1 MNNDLISREALLDAM
16 CKTCTMQ
23 EVCEKSYNETRDF
36 IQAIPAVDAEPVR
49 HGHWKSKGNSLE
61 CSECGHEFTKY
72 DWEGSIVAYYW
83 CPSCG
88 AKMHVERWE

>member
-1 MNNDLISREALLDAM
+1 MNNDLINREALLDAM

-49 HGHWKSKGNSLE
+49 HGRIIETIENGKFKRIFS
-61 CSECGHEFTKY
+61 CCGKNFTTMTTWMTPRY
-72 DWEGSIVAYYW
+72 
-83 CPSCG
+83 CPNCG
-88 AKMHVERWE
+88 AKMDGE

>member
-23 EVCEKSYNETRDF
+23 EACEKSYNETRDF

-49 HGHWKSKGNSLE
+49 HGRWEQYPGPSDIRCTYCKVEFDKSKMPLARN
-61 CSECGHEFTKY
+61 Y
-72 DWEGSIVAYYW
+72 
-83 CPSCG
+83 CPNCG
-88 AKMHVERWE
+88 AKMDGGVNK